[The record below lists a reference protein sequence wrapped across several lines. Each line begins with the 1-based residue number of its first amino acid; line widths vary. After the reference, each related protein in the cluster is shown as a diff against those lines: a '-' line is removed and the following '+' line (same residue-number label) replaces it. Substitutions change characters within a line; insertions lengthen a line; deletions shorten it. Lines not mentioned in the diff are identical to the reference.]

1 MLGQRASGLLEAFA
15 DAKVALLDVL
25 VFLLVG
31 AVFVPSVHN
40 DFVNYDDGIYVTA
53 NPHVKRGMTWDGIR
67 WAATS
72 TDASNWHP
80 LTWLSHMMDCQLF
93 GLKSWGHHLTNVLLH
108 AANSVLLFLILQR
121 MTGALWRSLFVAL
134 VFGLHPLR
142 VQSVA
147 WISERKDVL
156 SALFWML
163 TICAYAR
170 YVGNT
175 GQAAEDGSQEL
186 ASKCK
191 VAGAAGAGRGRYW
204 PYYILALGFFSL
216 GLMSK
221 SMVVTLPFVLLLLDY
236 WPLKR
241 FQVATAA
248 TDSWMAQEHLFQ
260 SRRLRA
266 LLVEKIPFFGLSATA
281 IVVTVFVQSTAGSI
295 AAMTHFSLR
304 SRIEN
309 ALIAYCRY
317 IVKFFYPVNLAAF
330 YPHPSTW
337 PIGQVL
343 FAALFLLATSLV
355 VIALRRTRPYLVM
368 GWFWYVG
375 TLLPVIGLVQVG
387 SQAIAD
393 RYTYIPL
400 IGVSVL
406 LAWSISDLS
415 TSWRY
420 RRILLSLAAVAAL
433 LPYTSMSRQ
442 EIAYWADSETLF
454 RHALA
459 VTKDNALA
467 HINLGVALGEKGN
480 PEAIKEY
487 EAALKLVPGDPV
499 AELNLG
505 AALLGTGRPGDALGH
520 LRTALQQE
528 PNQANGHFLLARA
541 LQGIGQ
547 IEEAAS
553 EYTEAIRLDPTLSA
567 ARMNLG
573 FLLVSQKRL
582 EEAISQFRDMVKL
595 DSSDVKAHDFLGR
608 ALAESGRL
616 DEAAAQLQ
624 AALSLQPEYPEAR
637 NDLGLILRRKGQLE
651 EAIEQFR
658 IAIRLKSGYVGAHIN
673 LGVSLHENG
682 NVDGAIVELREAL
695 KLQPDN
701 ELAQKDLEAALRQKA
716 VSVGP

>member
-1 MLGQRASGLLEAFA
+1 MPGQRARELLEAFA
-15 DAKVALLDVL
+15 DAKVALLGIL

-31 AVFVPSVHN
+31 AVFLPSVHN
-40 DFVNYDDGIYVTA
+40 DFVNFDDEVYVTA
-53 NPHVKRGMTWDGIR
+53 NPHVKRGLTWEGIR

-72 TDASNWHP
+72 TEASNWHP

-108 AANSVLLFLILQR
+108 AANSALLFLILQR

-147 WISERKDVL
+147 WVSERKDVL
-156 SALFWML
+156 SAFFWML
-163 TICAYAR
+163 TIWAYAR
-170 YVGNT
+170 YVGNR
-175 GQAAEDGSQEL
+175 GQATEDTSQEL
-186 ASKCK
+186 ASQGKL
-191 VAGAAGAGRGRYW
+191 AGAAGAGQGRYW

-216 GLMSK
+216 GLTSK
-221 SMVVTLPFVLLLLDY
+221 PMVVTLPLVLLLVDY

-248 TDSWMAQEHLFQ
+248 PDSSMAQQPLFQ
-260 SRRLRA
+260 SKRLRA
-266 LLVEKIPFFGLSATA
+266 LLVEKIPFFGLSAA
-281 IVVTVFVQSTAGSI
+281 SIVVTVLVQSTAGSV
-295 AAMTHFSLR
+295 AAMSHFSVR

-355 VIALRRTRPYLVM
+355 VIALRRTRPYLAI

-375 TLLPVIGLVQVG
+375 TLLPVIGLIQVG

-406 LAWSISDLS
+406 LAWTIGDLI

-420 RRILLSLAAVAAL
+420 RRILLSVVAVAAL
-433 LPYTSMSRQ
+433 LACTSMSRR
-442 EIAYWADSETLF
+442 ETTYWTDSETLF

-480 PEAIKEY
+480 PEAINEY

-505 AALLGTGRPGDALGH
+505 AALLGTGRPADALGH
-520 LRTALQQE
+520 LRTALRQE

-541 LQGIGQ
+541 LQGIGRT
-547 IEEAAS
+547 EEAAS
-553 EYTEAIRLDPTLSA
+553 EYTEAIRLDPTLSG

-573 FLLVSQKRL
+573 VLLVHQKRL
-582 EEAISQFRDMVKL
+582 EEAIGQFREMVKL
-595 DSSDVKAHDFLGR
+595 DSSDVKAHDLLGR
-608 ALAESGRL
+608 ALAESGQL
-616 DEAAAQLQ
+616 DEAVAQLQ
-624 AALSLQPEYPEAR
+624 AALSLQPEHPEAH

-658 IAIRLKSGYVGAHIN
+658 TAIRLKPGYVGAHIN
-673 LGVSLHENG
+673 LGVSFHDKG
-682 NVDGAIVELREAL
+682 NMDGAIVELREAL

-701 ELAQKDLEAALRQKA
+701 ALAQKDLEAALSQQA
-716 VSVGP
+716 GSVGP